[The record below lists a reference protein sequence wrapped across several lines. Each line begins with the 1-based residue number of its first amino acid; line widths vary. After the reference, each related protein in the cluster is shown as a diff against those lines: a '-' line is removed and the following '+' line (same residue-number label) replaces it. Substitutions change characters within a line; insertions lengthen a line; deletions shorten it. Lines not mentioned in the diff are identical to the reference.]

1 MTTADALVSAEAA
14 AGTTPVAHR
23 TDVRPPL
30 PPSDIERG
38 RRGPS
43 TIRHGLTLAWRGV
56 IKTIHSPEALI
67 DVTLQPVIFLLL
79 FVYVFG
85 GAIAGNTTEYLQ
97 FALPGVL
104 VQTVVFASAGT
115 GVGLAEDLHTGI
127 FDRFRSLPISRSA
140 PLVGAIMADLVR
152 YLTSG
157 VIMLVLGVI
166 LGFRMHTGPLAVLAA
181 MGLVMVFAF
190 ALCWV
195 FTALAMLVRQPRSVQ
210 GIGAMIMLPLTF
222 GSNVFV
228 PSSSMPGWLQAFV
241 DVNPV
246 SKVAD
251 AVRGL
256 LTGGPV
262 AGPATTSL
270 IAAAVIV
277 AVFAPIAVTLY
288 RKRA

>member
-1 MTTADALVSAEAA
+1 MSTATLEAPRTTSGPAPAQQRTGKPFPLVRHSAALTKRS
-14 AGTTPVAHR
+14 
-23 TDVRPPL
+23 L
-30 PPSDIERG
+30 
-38 RRGPS
+38 
-43 TIRHGLTLAWRGV
+43 
-56 IKTIHSPEALI
+56 IKTWRTPEALI

>member
-1 MTTADALVSAEAA
+1 MTTTAVAPSH
-14 AGTTPVAHR
+14 TPAS
-23 TDVRPPL
+23 
-30 PPSDIERG
+30 PPSIPAIERG

-43 TIRHGLTLAWRGV
+43 TVRHGLTLAWRGV
-56 IKTIHSPEALI
+56 VKTIHSPEALI

-157 VIMLVLGVI
+157 VIMLVLGAI
-166 LGFRMHTGPLAVLAA
+166 LGFRMHTNPLGVLAA
-181 MGLVMVFAF
+181 LGVVMVFAF

-228 PSSSMPGWLQAFV
+228 PSNSMPGWLQAFV
-241 DVNPV
+241 NVNPV

-251 AVRGL
+251 AARGL

-262 AGPATTSL
+262 AAPVTTSL
-270 IAAAVIV
+270 IAAAIIV
-277 AVFAPIAVTLY
+277 MVFAPIAVTLY